1 MATKKTV
8 VLGVCGGIAVYKALE
23 VISLLKKKDFDVH
36 VILTEAASK
45 FVSPLSF
52 QTMSQNIVSSSMFTE
67 PKAWEIQHI
76 ALAKKADLMLVVPAT
91 ANFIGKVSNGI
102 ADDLLTTTVMATKAP
117 IVIAPAM
124 NTNMYSNLILQ
135 GNIAKLKD
143 FGYKFINP
151 GSGRLACGDIGEGKL
166 AEVEEI
172 CDFVERELYDLKD
185 LKGKNIL
192 VTAGPTIA
200 EIDPVRYITNHSSGK
215 MGYAI
220 ATEAV
225 YRGAN
230 VTLVSGPTSI
240 KPPYGVNL
248 INVKTTEE
256 MYTEV
261 TKDFQNFD
269 IVIKAAAVADYKP
282 KSYSEQKIKKV
293 SSDVTIEFVK
303 NFDILKKLGEMKKH
317 QILVGFAAE
326 SNDLLS
332 NAQSKLVKKN
342 LDYIVANDI
351 TSTGFATDDNKVT
364 ILRPQGDPINLE
376 LMSKRSVARE
386 LFNIILN
393 P

>member
-269 IVIKAAAVADYKP
+269 IVVKAAAVADYKP

-351 TSTGFATDDNKVT
+351 TSTGFATNDNKVT

-376 LMSKRSVARE
+376 MMSKRSVARE